1 MPAPHHAAAFRPA
14 YPETVTSPRTPHV
27 PGPGD
32 PTRPARNGQTA
43 GTGRYAPSPS
53 GDLHLGNLRTAV
65 IAWVLARDS
74 GRAFRMR
81 IDDLDTARARPGVAE
96 RQLADLAA
104 IGIDWDGDIMWESE
118 RSAAYAA
125 AADRLAD
132 RGLVYECYCSR
143 REIAEAPRAPHSP
156 PGSYPGTCRDLAE
169 SERVRRRESLGPGRQ
184 PALRLRSEVSELTIT
199 DRAHGP
205 YTGVVDDVV
214 LRRGDGVWAYNLAVV
229 VDDADQG
236 VDQVVRGEDLLS
248 STPRQAYLAEL
259 LGLARPE
266 YAHVPLA
273 VNAAGERLAKRD
285 GAVTL
290 ADLAEDGTTTRA
302 AVARIV
308 ASLGGPEGSDSIH
321 DLRGLITPESLR
333 SGPWVVA

>member
-1 MPAPHHAAAFRPA
+1 MSSDHPAYAEMVTAPTAPSSPRLPSPSSDARPA
-14 YPETVTSPRTPHV
+14 DTVRPRTT
-27 PGPGD
+27 G
-32 PTRPARNGQTA
+32 A
-43 GTGRYAPSPS
+43 GRYAPSPS

-65 IAWVLARDS
+65 IAWLLARDS

-81 IDDLDTARARPGVAE
+81 VDDLDTARARPGVAE

-118 RSAAYAA
+118 RFPAYAA

-132 RGLVYECYCSR
+132 HGLVYECYCSR
-143 REIAEAPRAPHSP
+143 REIAEAARAPHSP
-156 PGSYPGTCRDLAE
+156 PGSYPGTCRDLPE
-169 SERVRRRESLGPGRQ
+169 SERARRRAALGPGRV
-184 PALRLRSEVSELTIT
+184 PALRLRAELTELTIT
-199 DRAHGP
+199 DRVHGI
-205 YTGVVDDVV
+205 YAGVVDDVV

-229 VDDADQG
+229 VDDAAQG
-236 VDQVVRGEDLLS
+236 VDQVVRGEDLLP
-248 STPRQAYLAEL
+248 STPRQAYLADL

-266 YAHVPLA
+266 YVHVPLA

-290 ADLAEDGTTTRA
+290 ADLAEAGTTTRA

-308 ASLGGPEGSDSIH
+308 ASMGGPEGSDSIH
-321 DLRGLITPESLR
+321 DLRGRVTFAALR
-333 SGPWVVA
+333 SGPWVFG

>member
-1 MPAPHHAAAFRPA
+1 MTSLNAHPAGA
-14 YPETVTSPRTPHV
+14 
-27 PGPGD
+27 
-32 PTRPARNGQTA
+32 
-43 GTGRYAPSPS
+43 GRYAPSPS

-81 IDDLDTARARPGVAE
+81 VDDLDTARARPGVAE

-125 AADRLAD
+125 ATDQLAE

-156 PGSYPGTCRDLAE
+156 PGSYPGTCRDLPE
-169 SERVRRRESLGPGRQ
+169 SERVIRRDALGPGRQ
-184 PALRLRSEVSELTIT
+184 PALRLRSEVQELTIEDLVRGT
-199 DRAHGP
+199 

-229 VDDADQG
+229 VDDATQG
-236 VDQVVRGEDLLS
+236 VDQVVRGEDLLP
-248 STPRQAYLAEL
+248 STPRQAYLADL
-259 LGLARPE
+259 LGITRPG
-266 YAHVPLA
+266 YVHVPLA

-290 ADLAEDGTTTRA
+290 AELAQEGTTTRA
-302 AVARIV
+302 AVARII
-308 ASLGGPEGSDSIH
+308 ASLGGPEGSDSIN
-321 DLRGLITPESLR
+321 DLRGVVTPEVLR
-333 SGPWVVA
+333 SGPWIFD

>member
-1 MPAPHHAAAFRPA
+1 MESPVSPASIGA
-14 YPETVTSPRTPHV
+14 
-27 PGPGD
+27 
-32 PTRPARNGQTA
+32 
-43 GTGRYAPSPS
+43 GRYAPSPS

-65 IAWVLARDS
+65 IAWLLARGS

-81 IDDLDTARARPGVAE
+81 VDDLDTARARPGVAE

-104 IGIDWDGDIMWESE
+104 IGLDWDGEIMWESQ
-118 RSAAYAA
+118 RFPAYAA
-125 AADRLAD
+125 AAEQLAE
-132 RGLVYECYCSR
+132 RGQVYECYCSR

-156 PGSYPGTCRDLAE
+156 PGSYPGTCRDLPE
-169 SERVRRRESLGPGRQ
+169 SERALRRNALGTGRV
-184 PALRLRSEVSELTIT
+184 PALRLRAELTELTIT
-199 DRAHGP
+199 DRVHGP

-229 VDDADQG
+229 VDDAAQD
-236 VDQVVRGEDLLS
+236 VDQVVRGEDLLP
-248 STPRQAYLAEL
+248 STPRQAYLADL

-266 YAHVPLA
+266 YVHVPLA

-290 ADLAEDGTTTRA
+290 ADLAEEGTTTRA

-308 ASLGGPEGSDSIH
+308 ASLGGPDGADSIRA
-321 DLRGLITPESLR
+321 LRGLVTPETLR
-333 SGPWVVA
+333 SGPWVFA

>member
-1 MPAPHHAAAFRPA
+1 MTSHSAPQA
-14 YPETVTSPRTPHV
+14 
-27 PGPGD
+27 PGPGSSAH
-32 PTRPARNGQTA
+32 PAGA
-43 GTGRYAPSPS
+43 GRYAPTPS

-65 IAWVLARDS
+65 IAWLLARDS

-81 IDDLDTARARPGVAE
+81 VDDLDTTRARPGAAE
-96 RQLADLAA
+96 RQLEDLAA
-104 IGIDWDGDIMWESE
+104 IGIDWDGDVMWQSD
-118 RSAAYAA
+118 RFDAYAA
-125 AADRLAD
+125 ATDQLAE

-156 PGSYPGTCRDLAE
+156 PGSYPGTCRDL
-169 SERVRRRESLGPGRQ
+169 SEPERARRRAALGPERS
-184 PALRLRSEVSELTIT
+184 PALRLRAELSELTIA
-199 DRAHGP
+199 DRVHGT

-214 LRRGDGVWAYNLAVV
+214 LRRGDGMWAYNLAVV
-229 VDDADQG
+229 VDDAAQG

-248 STPRQAYLAEL
+248 STPRQAYLADL
-259 LGLARPE
+259 LALPRPE

-290 ADLAEDGTTTRA
+290 ADLAREGTTTRS

-308 ASLGGPEGSDSIH
+308 ASLGGPEGSDSID
-321 DLRGLITPESLR
+321 DLRGVVTVESLR
-333 SGPWVVA
+333 SSPWVFA

>member
-1 MPAPHHAAAFRPA
+1 MESP
-14 YPETVTSPRTPHV
+14 TSPLP
-27 PGPGD
+27 PG
-32 PTRPARNGQTA
+32 A
-43 GTGRYAPSPS
+43 GRYAPSPS

-81 IDDLDTARARPGVAE
+81 VDDLDTARARPGVAE

-104 IGIDWDGDIMWESE
+104 IGIDWDGEIMWESQ
-118 RSAAYAA
+118 RSDAYAA
-125 AADRLAD
+125 AADRLDA
-132 RGLVYECYCSR
+132 RGLVYACYCSR

-156 PGSYPGTCRDLAE
+156 PGAYPGTCRDLPE
-169 SERVRRRESLGPGRQ
+169 PERQCRRDALGPGRV
-184 PALRLRSEVSELTIT
+184 PALRLRAQIPELTVN
-199 DRAHGP
+199 DLVQGP

-229 VDDADQG
+229 VDDSDQG
-236 VDQVVRGEDLLS
+236 VDQVARGEDLLS

-259 LGLARPE
+259 LGLSRPE
-266 YAHVPLA
+266 YVHVPLA

-290 ADLAEDGTTTRA
+290 ADLAREGTTTRA
-302 AVARIV
+302 AVSRIV
-308 ASLGGPEGSDSIH
+308 ASLGGPEGADSIEA
-321 DLRGLITPESLR
+321 LRGVVTPESLR

>member
-1 MPAPHHAAAFRPA
+1 MDSPASNP
-14 YPETVTSPRTPHV
+14 PR
-27 PGPGD
+27 G
-32 PTRPARNGQTA
+32 A
-43 GTGRYAPSPS
+43 GRYAPSPS

-65 IAWVLARDS
+65 VAWVLARDS

-81 IDDLDTARARPGVAE
+81 VDDLDTARARPGMAE
-96 RQLADLAA
+96 RQLEDLAS
-104 IGIDWDGDIMWESE
+104 IGIDWDGEIMWESE
-118 RSAAYAA
+118 RAEAYAA
-125 AADRLAD
+125 AAGRLTAS
-132 RGLVYECYCSR
+132 GLVYECYCSR

-156 PGSYPGTCRDLAE
+156 PGAYPGTCRNLTEAE
-169 SERVRRRESLGPGRQ
+169 RAARREALGPGRV
-184 PALRLRSEVSELTIT
+184 PALRLRAGIPELTV
-199 DRAHGP
+199 DDLVHGP

-236 VDQVVRGEDLLS
+236 VDQVVRGEDLLP
-248 STPRQAYLAEL
+248 STPRQAYLADL
-259 LGLARPE
+259 LGLRRPE
-266 YAHVPLA
+266 YVHVPLA

-290 ADLAEDGTTTRA
+290 ADLALEGTTTRA

-308 ASLGGPEGSDSIH
+308 ASLGGPPGADSI
-321 DLRGLITPESLR
+321 DALRGVVTPGSLW

>member
-1 MPAPHHAAAFRPA
+1 M
-14 YPETVTSPRTPHV
+14 TSPSTPC
-27 PGPGD
+27 G
-32 PTRPARNGQTA
+32 A
-43 GTGRYAPSPS
+43 GRYAPSPS

-65 IAWVLARDS
+65 IAWLLARDS
-74 GRAFRMR
+74 GREFRMR

-104 IGIDWDGDIMWESE
+104 IGLDWDGDILWQSH
-118 RSAAYAA
+118 RFDAYAA
-125 AADRLAD
+125 ATEQLAE

-156 PGSYPGTCRDLAE
+156 PGAYPGTCRDLAASVRE
-169 SERVRRRESLGPGRQ
+169 QRRAALGEGRV
-184 PALRLRSEVSELTIT
+184 PALRLRAELTELTIT
-199 DRAHGP
+199 DLVHGA

-229 VDDADQG
+229 VDDAAQG
-236 VDQVVRGEDLLS
+236 VDQVVRGEDLLP
-248 STPRQAYLAEL
+248 STPRQAYLADL

-290 ADLAEDGTTTRA
+290 ADLAEAGTTTRG

-308 ASLGGPEGSDSIH
+308 TSLGGPSGSDSID
-321 DLRGLITPESLR
+321 DLRGLVTPETLR
-333 SGPWVVA
+333 SGPWVFD

>member
-1 MPAPHHAAAFRPA
+1 M
-14 YPETVTSPRTPHV
+14 TSPSPQLSD
-27 PGPGD
+27 GQ
-32 PTRPARNGQTA
+32 PAGA
-43 GTGRYAPSPS
+43 GRYAPSPS

-65 IAWVLARDS
+65 IAWLLARDS
-74 GRAFRMR
+74 GRQFRMR
-81 IDDLDTARARPGVAE
+81 VDDLDTARARPGVAQ

-104 IGIDWDGDIMWESE
+104 IGIDWDGDILWQSQ
-118 RSAAYAA
+118 RFDAYAA
-125 AADRLAD
+125 ATAQLTQ

-156 PGSYPGTCRDLAE
+156 PGSYPGTCRDLPE
-169 SERVRRRESLGPGRQ
+169 SIREQRRAARGNGRT
-184 PALRLRSEVSELTIT
+184 PALRLRAEVTELTIT
-199 DRAHGP
+199 DQVHGD

-229 VDDADQG
+229 VDDAAQG

-248 STPRQAYLAEL
+248 STPRQAYLADL
-259 LGLARPE
+259 LGVARPE

-290 ADLAEDGTTTRA
+290 EDLAEEGTTTRS

-308 ASLGGPEGSDSIH
+308 ASLGGPDGADSI
-321 DLRGLITPESLR
+321 DALRGLVTPDTLR
-333 SGPWVVA
+333 SGPWVFD

>member
-1 MPAPHHAAAFRPA
+1 M
-14 YPETVTSPRTPHV
+14 V
-27 PGPGD
+27 
-32 PTRPARNGQTA
+32 
-43 GTGRYAPSPS
+43 
-53 GDLHLGNLRTAV
+53 
-65 IAWVLARDS
+65 AWVLARDS

-81 IDDLDTARARPGVAE
+81 VDDLDTARARPGVAE

-104 IGIDWDGDIMWESE
+104 IGIDWDGEIVWESE
-118 RSAAYAA
+118 RSEVYAA
-125 AADRLAD
+125 AADRLAV

-156 PGSYPGTCRDLAE
+156 PGAYPGTCRELTG
-169 SERVRRRESLGPGRQ
+169 SERARRRAALGPGRT
-184 PALRLRSEVSELTIT
+184 PALRLRAEIDALTVH
-199 DRAHGP
+199 DLVHGP
-205 YTGVVDDVV
+205 YTGAVDDVV

-236 VDQVVRGEDLLS
+236 VDQVVRGEDLLP
-248 STPRQAYLAEL
+248 STPRQAYLAGL
-259 LGLARPE
+259 LGLPRPE

-273 VNAAGERLAKRD
+273 VNAAGARLAKRD

-290 ADLAEDGTTTRA
+290 ADLARAGTTTSA

-308 ASLGGPEGSDSIH
+308 ASLGGPPGADSIEA
-321 DLRGLITPESLR
+321 LRGVVTTGSLR

>member
-1 MPAPHHAAAFRPA
+1 MGVKSPASSLP
-14 YPETVTSPRTPHV
+14 
-27 PGPGD
+27 PG
-32 PTRPARNGQTA
+32 A
-43 GTGRYAPSPS
+43 GRYAPSPS

-65 IAWVLARDS
+65 AAWVLARDS

-81 IDDLDTARARPGVAE
+81 VDDLDAARARPGVAE

-104 IGIDWDGDIMWESE
+104 IGLDWDGEIMWESE
-118 RSAAYAA
+118 RAHAYAA
-125 AADRLAD
+125 AANQLAD
-132 RGLVYECYCSR
+132 QDLVYECYCSR

-156 PGSYPGTCRDLAE
+156 PGSYPGTCRDLSEAE
-169 SERVRRRESLGPGRQ
+169 RERRREALGPGRV
-184 PALRLRSEVSELTIT
+184 PALRLRATVAELTIT
-199 DRAHGP
+199 DGVHGP

-229 VDDADQG
+229 VDDAEQG

-248 STPRQAYLAEL
+248 STPRQAHLADL
-259 LGLARPE
+259 LGLPHPE
-266 YAHVPLA
+266 YVHVPLA

-290 ADLAEDGTTTRA
+290 ADLAQEGTTTRA

-308 ASLGGPEGSDSIH
+308 ASLGGPEGADSIEA
-321 DLRGLITPESLR
+321 LRGVVTAESLR
-333 SGPWVVA
+333 AGPWVVA

>member
-1 MPAPHHAAAFRPA
+1 MESPASIP
-14 YPETVTSPRTPHV
+14 PR
-27 PGPGD
+27 G
-32 PTRPARNGQTA
+32 A
-43 GTGRYAPSPS
+43 GRYAPSPS

-65 IAWVLARDS
+65 VAWVLARDS
-74 GRAFRMR
+74 GREFRMR
-81 IDDLDTARARPGVAE
+81 VDDLDTTRARPGVAE
-96 RQLADLAA
+96 RQLEDLAA
-104 IGIDWDGDIMWESE
+104 IGIDWDGQIMWESE
-118 RSAAYAA
+118 RSDAYAA
-125 AADRLAD
+125 AADRLAE

-156 PGSYPGTCRDLAE
+156 PGSYPGTCRDLPEAE
-169 SERVRRRESLGPGRQ
+169 RAQRRDALGPGRV
-184 PALRLRSEVSELTIT
+184 PALRLRAGVPELTV
-199 DRAHGP
+199 DDLAQGP

-214 LRRGDGVWAYNLAVV
+214 LRRGDSVWAYNLAVV

-290 ADLAEDGTTTRA
+290 ADLAEEGTTTRA

-308 ASLGGPEGSDSIH
+308 ASLGGPERADSIEA
-321 DLRGLITPESLR
+321 LRGVVTPETLR

>member
-1 MPAPHHAAAFRPA
+1 MESPASIPLRGA
-14 YPETVTSPRTPHV
+14 
-27 PGPGD
+27 
-32 PTRPARNGQTA
+32 
-43 GTGRYAPSPS
+43 GRYAPSPS

-65 IAWVLARDS
+65 VAWVLARDS
-74 GRAFRMR
+74 DRAFRMR
-81 IDDLDTARARPGVAE
+81 VDDLDTARARPGVAE

-104 IGIDWDGDIMWESE
+104 IGIDWDGEIMWESE
-118 RSAAYAA
+118 RSDAYAA
-125 AADRLAD
+125 AADRLAR

-156 PGSYPGTCRDLAE
+156 PGAYPGTCRDLPDAE
-169 SERVRRRESLGPGRQ
+169 RALRREALGPGRV
-184 PALRLRSEVSELTIT
+184 PALRLRAAIPEFTVDDLV
-199 DRAHGP
+199 HGP

-229 VDDADQG
+229 VDDSDQG
-236 VDQVVRGEDLLS
+236 VDQVVRGEDLLP
-248 STPRQAYLAEL
+248 STPRQAYLAGL

-266 YAHVPLA
+266 YVHVPLA

-290 ADLAEDGTTTRA
+290 ADLAREGTTTRA

-308 ASLGGPEGSDSIH
+308 ASLGGPPGADSI
-321 DLRGLITPESLR
+321 DALRGVVTADTLR